1 MAETNRQSK
10 ARRNYSA
17 APTQQGNG
25 RTKGIGSWRW
35 GWLDMRVISPANYRV
50 LTWTS
55 KARRSGT
62 TLDVW
67 VLGAL
72 PWLLAQLVSVSK
84 VHKRCSTPPSARL
97 CNCSRIGYS
106 SPEGPHDRV

>member
-1 MAETNRQSK
+1 MAKTNRQSK

-17 APTQQGNG
+17 ASTQQGNG
-25 RTKGIGSWRW
+25 RTIGSWRW
-35 GWLDMRVISPANYRV
+35 GWLDMRVISPAISRV
-50 LTWTS
+50 LTWTL
-55 KARRSGT
+55 KGRRSGT
-62 TLDVW
+62 TLGVW

-84 VHKRCSTPPSARL
+84 VHKRRSTPPSARL
-97 CNCSRIGYS
+97 WNCSRIGYS